1 MSVLVLQEL
10 FDRKLHEASEMS
22 TEELASELK
31 GSVSNNNGMMSRNTM
46 IEIVAMKLSNK
57 ELESMKWEMNLFG
70 VSCLLECSF

>member
-10 FDRKLHEASEMS
+10 YDRKIDEASEMS
-22 TEELASELK
+22 TEQLAAELK

-57 ELESMKWEMNLFG
+57 ELEEMK
-70 VSCLLECSF
+70 

>member
-31 GSVSNNNGMMSRNTM
+31 GSVSNNSGMMSRNTM

-57 ELESMKWEMNLFG
+57 ELEAMK
-70 VSCLLECSF
+70 